1 MSGVTK
7 PFVTS
12 ERVQPSPGPVDNVGG
27 RDTGIISLYGPFH
40 APVTHELRHRILTQ
54 LRRGERVI
62 ILDLSRVSSIDAA
75 GVGQLV
81 RAYNVTVASRGTL
94 RIVHTTRWV
103 RELLERA
110 GLFRL
115 LSLHGT
121 RCCPYMLAQQ
131 PLFAVSDR
139 AVAAHPNGISRE
151 LTRDGSG
158 Y

>member
-1 MSGVTK
+1 MSGVIR

-12 ERVQPSPGPVDNVGG
+12 ERVLQSPGPVDSVGG
-27 RDTGIISLYGPFH
+27 RGPGIISLYGPFH
-40 APVTHELRHRILTQ
+40 APLTRELRHRILAQ

-62 ILDLSRVSSIDAA
+62 ILDLSRVPSIDAA

-81 RAYNVTVASRGTL
+81 RAYNVTGASRGTL

-115 LSLHGT
+115 LSPRGLVHVVVDCARSPT
-121 RCCPYMLAQQ
+121 ACLA
-131 PLFAVSDR
+131 VR
-139 AVAAHPNGISRE
+139 RIH
-151 LTRDGSG
+151 
-158 Y
+158 